1 MDDDGVRMD
10 APQTGRRR
18 GAAVGAGKGIGV
30 VNRAVSSDTQAVLLL
45 TAPMN
50 VGRNR
55 DESGLLGKRDFQK
68 LVKHLKGLDRNRSPA
83 DLLDGDLAEVLGKD
97 PPVGLRAVEE
107 LLGRGGRLAQAV
119 DHWHT
124 RAIWVISRYDE
135 GYPHRFETHLA
146 GAAPLLLYGC
156 GDRSLLDEGGLAV
169 VGPRNADDE
178 ALDFARRAGKL
189 AAGSGR
195 TVVSGAAR
203 GVDRAAMTGALEAG
217 GRAVGVVANGLEKQI
232 MTRDCRN
239 WIAEGQLLM
248 ASPYDPRSGFARG
261 AAMGR
266 NKLIYNL
273 ADAALVVEADP
284 ERGGTRA
291 GAIGQLK
298 ANEKQPDRMIPVYV
312 RNRPIP
318 DGLEALKD
326 EGALVWPDP
335 DTADG
340 LKTLLNRSPPDP
352 PPPDAEKTLFD
363 MEAATPAQ
371 TGAG

>member
-1 MDDDGVRMD
+1 MDDDGGRMA

-30 VNRAVSSDTQAVLLL
+30 VNRSVSPDTQAVLLL

-55 DESGLLGKRDFQK
+55 DEGGLLGKRDFQK

-83 DLLDGDLAEVLGKD
+83 DLLDGDLGEVLGED
-97 PPVGLRAVEE
+97 PPVDLCVVEE
-107 LLGRGGRLAQAV
+107 LLGRGGRLAHAV

-135 GYPHRFETHLA
+135 EYPQRFETRLA

-189 AAGSGR
+189 AARNGH

-217 GRAVGVVANGLEKQI
+217 GRSVGVVANGLEKQI
-232 MTRDCRN
+232 MASDCRN
-239 WIAEGQLLM
+239 WIIDDQLLM
-248 ASPYDPRSGFARG
+248 VSPYDPWSGFTRG

-284 ERGGTRA
+284 ERGGSRA

-298 ANEKQPDRMIPVYV
+298 ANDKHPERSIPIYV
-312 RNRPIP
+312 RNRQSE
-318 DGLEALKD
+318 GLEALKRM
-326 EGALVWPDP
+326 GAQPWPDP
-335 DTADG
+335 AAEEDTA
-340 LKTLLNRSPPDP
+340 LLNSAPPHT
-352 PPPDAEKTLFD
+352 PPPDAQKTLFH
-363 MEAATPAQ
+363 MEGATPAQ